1 MGTSFLMGIDIFH
14 GYGFGTAKPSGFVP
28 VAISSP
34 RPISKSS
41 VDGEL
46 ETRSPLAAALEIQ
59 WSRWELRRSLHL
71 YAWEGVRLPTNTRDH
86 RRIPLPSRRR
96 SRRGFARRTS
106 CFEDQEPEHAVEEAD
121 KYGPHGSDAG
131 RADELLGLRGW
142 AARLLGVG
150 PGGKIGL
157 G

>member
-1 MGTSFLMGIDIFH
+1 
-14 GYGFGTAKPSGFVP
+14 V
-28 VAISSP
+28 
-34 RPISKSS
+34 
-41 VDGEL
+41 
-46 ETRSPLAAALEIQ
+46 ALEIQ
-59 WSRWELRRSLHL
+59 WSRRELRRGPHL
-71 YAWEGVRLPTNTRDH
+71 YAWEGVRLPTTTQDH

-96 SRRGFARRTS
+96 SQRGFAWQTS
-106 CFEDQEPEHAVEEAD
+106 CYEDQEPEHAVEEAD